1 MSVFAS
7 EVANGLLGVGRAVD
21 ELFNDRAAD
30 PLPIAG
36 SEAAQERETSYGS
49 SDGGTDLTLGIV
61 WVTLGIPSDH
71 LQAAHRLILN
81 PSGDA
86 GVHRYAVLSCLRV
99 VLEVASIAWWLT
111 ERGIGAPKRL
121 ERTLT
126 FAQHSVSLRERAER
140 VRTEPNDLSYLT
152 AIQETIDRVTVEHDL
167 RRLTGEKK
175 RRIPDATQLIGD
187 QFEAL
192 GGHRGD
198 AISIYGLLSEF
209 THGNFLGAMLG
220 YTRDAKGTPVLR
232 PRVPLGEVGIAANYA
247 SVGLSLTVEQFIGF
261 MGWDVEAWRKGTQ
274 PHLSAI
280 EAVAEA
286 TKDID

>member
-7 EVANGLLGVGRAVD
+7 QVAKGLLGVGQAVD
-21 ELFNDRAAD
+21 ALFNDRTGD
-30 PLPIAG
+30 PFPVAG
-36 SEAAQERETSYGS
+36 SEGAQERETPFGS
-49 SDGGTDLTLGIV
+49 SDGGTDLTVGIV

-71 LQAAHRLILN
+71 LQAAHRLIID

-111 ERGIGAPKRL
+111 KPGIGARKRL

-126 FAQHSVSLRERAER
+126 FAQHSVTLRDQAER
-140 VRTEPNDLSYLT
+140 IRTEPNDLSYLT
-152 AIQETIDRVTVEHDL
+152 AIQETIDRVAAEHDL

-175 RRIPDATQLIGD
+175 RRIPDATPLIGD

-192 GGHRGD
+192 GIDRRE

-209 THGNFLGAMLG
+209 THGNFLGSMLG
-220 YTRDAKGTPVLR
+220 YRRDTAGAPVLR
-232 PRVPLGEVGIAANYA
+232 PRVPLGEIAIAANYA
-247 SVGLSLTVEQFIGF
+247 SVGLSFAIETFIGF
-261 MGWDVEAWRKGTQ
+261 MGWDVEAWRETTQ
-274 PHLSAI
+274 PNLSAI
-280 EAVAEA
+280 EAVAHA
-286 TKDID
+286 VKDID